1 MFVDSVQIIIRLDSQ
16 SQSQMF
22 TLFFGR
28 HVGGAK
34 TSTNMA
40 TPGSVNFAQNIEYQ
54 KFGKTRRP

>member
-40 TPGSVNFAQNIEYQ
+40 THTGLCKLCAEH
-54 KFGKTRRP
+54 